1 MILWITK
8 NVYTIQK
15 EDMEVT
21 SARATHSWTVSG
33 LNKTRTYTHYKFS
46 SILLHQISEELLWGE
61 LVRYVAA
68 YDNP

>member
-1 MILWITK
+1 
-8 NVYTIQK
+8 
-15 EDMEVT
+15 MEVA

-46 SILLHQISEELLWGE
+46 SILLHEISEELLWGE

-68 YDNP
+68 DDNP